1 MTDDMFAGAFVTF
14 YPATAAVNQGLVH
27 IVGHLPPPRLPTRLR
42 RPGARVGNRVLTWII
57 GDGSNEVVKRELS
70 DEERKLPIAVVRN
83 HAMLIQLISE
93 GWTPE
98 CEGRPAADE
107 DASGAGEPDAASAG
121 EPENEPE
128 NEPRTILHYLYTPS
142 REAARRLGEQL
153 RQGGYQTQV
162 RLGADGVNWLVL
174 ASHEAVL
181 SEELIASTR
190 DSMETL
196 AASVGG
202 EYDGWEVELERS
214 SGEPH

>member
-1 MTDDMFAGAFVTF
+1 
-14 YPATAAVNQGLVH
+14 
-27 IVGHLPPPRLPTRLR
+27 
-42 RPGARVGNRVLTWII
+42 
-57 GDGSNEVVKRELS
+57 
-70 DEERKLPIAVVRN
+70 
-83 HAMLIQLISE
+83 
-93 GWTPE
+93 
-98 CEGRPAADE
+98 AADE

-214 SGEPH
+214 SGESH